1 MLFLLL
7 TVAAISAA
15 NIPEPASVE
24 SAINGFAY
32 AVDFSVPATASV
44 FNCLRNSNYRTVFL
58 RAFDPRGSGQFD
70 RNSISNIRQAFAA
83 RLGVEVYMT
92 PQIRSVK
99 NGTAQ
104 FMEVLSNLNIA
115 GIKVNK
121 VWIQVT
127 SPQNWDP
134 YPQNNVFFL
143 NQVMAAAKKYGICL
157 GFYTNFYDWSQ
168 ITNNAFVNGPQLWY
182 WSVNGGGVRG
192 ETPANFNDFRPFAR
206 FTKPTVKQFGQVET
220 VCGVTVNRDVYPL
233 NAMKQSTVVQND
245 ENPVVGV
252 TFENTFVE
260 DLLQIN

>member
-1 MLFLLL
+1 MLFLFL
-7 TVAAISAA
+7 TVAVISAA
-15 NIPEPASVE
+15 TIPEPAPVE
-24 SAINGFAY
+24 SAANGFAY

-70 RNSISNIRQAFAA
+70 RNSISNIRQAFA
-83 RLGVEVYMT
+83 
-92 PQIRSVK
+92 
-99 NGTAQ
+99 
-104 FMEVLSNLNIA
+104 

-134 YPQNNVFFL
+134 YTQNNVFFL
-143 NQVMAAAKKYGICL
+143 NQVMAAAKKYGIGL
-157 GFYTNFYDWSQ
+157 GFYTSFYDWSQ

-220 VCGVTVNRDVYPL
+220 VCGVTVNRLV
-233 NAMKQSTVVQND
+233 TV
-245 ENPVVGV
+245 
-252 TFENTFVE
+252 T
-260 DLLQIN
+260 